1 MMLTQVTMDL
11 ITVTG
16 VRVARSRADLA
27 LAPDEIAL
35 GGGTWLY
42 SEPQPGVTGLVDL
55 TGMGW
60 EPVTRTPEMITI
72 AATCPVATLRDLP
85 GSALFRQCADSLLA
99 SWKIQNI
106 ATVGGNIATA
116 LPAGPMT
123 SLAASLDGTAVIWS
137 ADRERRMPVAQF
149 VTGVRTTALEP
160 GEVLRAV
167 ELPISALHRT
177 AFRRISLSPLGR
189 TGTLVIG
196 RRDARAE
203 TVITVTGGTT
213 RPRVLRFATLPSPEQ
228 VAIAVDAI
236 DDWYDDPHGAPD
248 WRHAMSRRF
257 ALEILE
263 ELSHAV

>member
-1 MMLTQVTMDL
+1 MMLTQRTMDL
-11 ITVTG
+11 ITVTE
-16 VRVARSRADLA
+16 VRVARTRADLA
-27 LAPDEIAL
+27 LAPGEIAL

-60 EPVTRTPEMITI
+60 DPVIRTADLLTI

-85 GSALFRQCADSLLA
+85 DSPLFRQCADALLA

-123 SLAASLDGTAVIWS
+123 ALAASLDGTAVIWS
-137 ADRERRMPVAQF
+137 ADSERRMPVASF

-167 ELPISALHRT
+167 ELPLAALHRT
-177 AFRRISLSPLGR
+177 AFRRIALSPLGR

-196 RRDARAE
+196 RRDAGGE
-203 TVITVTGGTT
+203 TVVTVTGGTS
-213 RPRVLRFATLPSPEQ
+213 RPRLLRFPAPPTPAE
-228 VAIAVDAI
+228 VGAAVDAI
-236 DDWYDDPHGAPD
+236 DDWYDDPHGSPD

-257 ALEILE
+257 ALEILD
-263 ELSHAV
+263 ELA